1 MRTVRLRDLSSG
13 CWRGRE
19 SRSPWGPVIGVLRGA
34 GMRAIRLGD
43 PSSAGTEC
51 DVNNTLILPSILA
64 GFSGDQ
70 KDLSQISLEMTKWR
84 EVYGHP

>member
-1 MRTVRLRDLSSG
+1 
-13 CWRGRE
+13 
-19 SRSPWGPVIGVLRGA
+19 
-34 GMRAIRLGD
+34 MRAVRLGD
-43 PSSAGTEC
+43 PSSVGTEC